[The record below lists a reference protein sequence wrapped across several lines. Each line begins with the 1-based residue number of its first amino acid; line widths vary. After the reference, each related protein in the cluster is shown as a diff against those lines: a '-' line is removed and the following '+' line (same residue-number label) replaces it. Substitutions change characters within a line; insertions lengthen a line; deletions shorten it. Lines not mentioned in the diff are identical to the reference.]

1 MNIQDHLKYFNSV
14 PFNHAALLSCLRGY
28 ERPNDKIVDLVKKG
42 KIIRLKRGL
51 YISGDFYRNSMIS
64 KELLANN
71 IYGPSY
77 VSLDYALSYYGL
89 IPEKVNELTSITIKA
104 TKKYNTPFGSFSYIK
119 SPGTLYKI
127 GIESHSSN
135 NNISFLIAS
144 PIKALCDKII
154 FTKKLNIT
162 SKYDMTCYLEDDLR
176 IDTDDLS
183 DHKLEIIKYC
193 IEAGYKSRPLEI
205 LYKTLA
211 AKVKYD

>member
-1 MNIQDHLKYFNSV
+1 MIMNIQEHLKYFNSV
-14 PFNHAALLSCLRGY
+14 PFNHAVLLSCLKGY
-28 ERPNDKIVDLVKKG
+28 ERPNDKIVDLVKKR

-89 IPEKVNELTSITIKA
+89 IPEKVNELTSITIKSA
-104 TKKYNTPFGSFSYIK
+104 KKFNTHFGSFSYTK
-119 SPGTLYKI
+119 SPDTLYKI
-127 GIESHSSN
+127 GIESYSLN
-135 NNISFLIAS
+135 NDISFLIAS

-162 SKYDMTCYLEDDLR
+162 SKYDMTCYLEEDLR
-176 IDTDDLS
+176 IDVDDLS
-183 DHKLEIIKYC
+183 DYKLEIIKHC
-193 IEAGYKSRPLEI
+193 IDVGYKARQLEL
-205 LYKTLA
+205 LYKILV
-211 AKVKYD
+211 AKV